1 MTHDLQEHEK
11 YETKTYSLD
20 NSNRCAMDYES
31 MILNTDT
38 VSSDSNNMEDV
49 DQFSVPPTTAT
60 TCAPVTK
67 WSDIIT
73 TNTEHEDAT
82 EKQGKKREQ
91 ANLTNEIQKEEND
104 GDEDT
109 EEITRHKLP
118 QRTSPKHSKK
128 IKVNSDAKTSREKTR
143 SKSRQR
149 TSNLLRNTQDTSSTT
164 SN

>member
-1 MTHDLQEHEK
+1 
-11 YETKTYSLD
+11 
-20 NSNRCAMDYES
+20 MDYES